1 MCKKPHLCHF
11 LLSGLLQCKLYFYK
25 GQLTFFKVE
34 KKRVRTSEFL
44 KTIYFA
50 LSAQTMFINKL
61 QVRLL
66 LAFSLISFGVWALEV
81 CITRC
86 AHVFLY
92 GPVFSRVPMY

>member
-1 MCKKPHLCHF
+1 
-11 LLSGLLQCKLYFYK
+11 
-25 GQLTFFKVE
+25 
-34 KKRVRTSEFL
+34 
-44 KTIYFA
+44 
-50 LSAQTMFINKL
+50 MFINKL
-61 QVRLL
+61 QVHLL